1 MFAGRMITLFLRT
14 GVLLAAL
21 ASMAAAQN
29 SPDEDLTYTLSPQFG
44 DGRIKVD
51 IVWNTRGRQQS
62 ALGVAPAF
70 GRIDDVPGL
79 IRDVAIT
86 GADRTRHDGALWIM
100 LHPKNASLRITYT
113 VAAGKR
119 DFSDW
124 NDAHRP
130 IAAAEF
136 FHGIGNAFLMVPNS
150 GDGVPG
156 QFQTMLRWQLPAGYK
171 ALCSWGTTRAV
182 GATMTPA
189 DLRQSVYLAGKL
201 TTRKVEAEGR
211 TVTVAMPESFD
222 FSIDDFAKFTSE
234 VIGEQCRFMGEK
246 AFPSFVV
253 TAIPV
258 GGKLREGDTR
268 LAGSGL
274 YNSFALFV
282 PPGAKIDD
290 AVEHLFAHELF
301 HYWNGRVLGAR
312 QPERLVYWF
321 VEGFTDYYALRIL
334 FESKRW
340 NAATYAK
347 WLNKHL
353 REYAANPAAT
363 ARNEEINS
371 RYWSDR
377 DTVGQVAYQR
387 GLALGLR
394 WHKLARQKG
403 VADGVDKLFM
413 HLVNRGRAEGFQ
425 VGNDEVRAAGVK
437 LLGPWFG
444 DEFDIYVTRANVVPI
459 APDVL
464 APDLKGVM
472 REHYDFQLG
481 FDRAKTLRDKKVH
494 GLVPASAA
502 TAAGVRD
509 GDELAGW
516 TIPPNADQ
524 DVVLQVKRGGETK
537 EIRYQPRGVK
547 RSVLQFEPADR

>member
-1 MFAGRMITLFLRT
+1 
-14 GVLLAAL
+14 
-21 ASMAAAQN
+21 
-29 SPDEDLTYTLSPQFG
+29 
-44 DGRIKVD
+44 
-51 IVWNTRGRQQS
+51 
-62 ALGVAPAF
+62 
-70 GRIDDVPGL
+70 
-79 IRDVAIT
+79 
-86 GADRTRHDGALWIM
+86 
-100 LHPKNASLRITYT
+100 
-113 VAAGKR
+113 
-119 DFSDW
+119 
-124 NDAHRP
+124 
-130 IAAAEF
+130 
-136 FHGIGNAFLMVPNS
+136 
-150 GDGVPG
+150 
-156 QFQTMLRWQLPAGYK
+156 
-171 ALCSWGTTRAV
+171 
-182 GATMTPA
+182 
-189 DLRQSVYLAGKL
+189 L
-201 TTRKVEAEGR
+201 TTRKVDAEGR

-246 AFPSFVV
+246 SFPSFVI

-301 HYWNGRVLGAR
+301 HFWNGRVLGAR

-363 ARNEEINS
+363 ATNADINS

-403 VADGVDKLFM
+403 VADGVDRLFM
-413 HLVNRGRAEGFQ
+413 SLVNRGRAEGFQ
-425 VGNDEVRAAGVK
+425 VGNDDIRAAGVK
-437 LLGPWFG
+437 LLGPWFA
-444 DEFDIYVTRANVVPI
+444 DEFDAYATRAGVVPVP
-459 APDVL
+459 ADAL
-464 APDLKGVM
+464 APDLTGVM

-481 FDRAKTLRDKKVH
+481 FDRVKTMRDKKIRGV
-494 GLVPASAA
+494 VPASAA
-502 TAAGVRD
+502 AAAGLRD
-509 GDELAGW
+509 GDELTGW

-524 DVVLQVKRGGETK
+524 EVVLQIKRGGEAK
-537 EIRYQPRGVK
+537 EVRYQPRGVK
-547 RSVLQFEPADR
+547 RSVLQFEPAGR